1 MGLPKRFGESRNEGF
16 VVRSIILK
24 KQPWGE
30 ADELALFIGR
40 DLGWLTGVA
49 KNARKSRVRFGGHL
63 EPLALVDLTLRPR
76 KRDPLVWI
84 DDAQLVR
91 GYTRI
96 RTDLFRV
103 AWCSYLLELSSVLLP
118 EANPDLDVFDF
129 FLRLLELLESSSP
142 SVLQLLLEEIH
153 LLGLLGYA
161 PRFDLCVVCG
171 RMLDPG
177 QDALFS
183 ASKGGACHLTCLADQ
198 TEVCVGLSPTT
209 LAAVKRGLN
218 AGPRVVERIRLGKK
232 GQRELRQALSA
243 FVRYLRGEDIR
254 SLVFLEKMELL

>member
-1 MGLPKRFGESRNEGF
+1 MGLPKCFDESHNEEF

-30 ADELALFIGR
+30 ADELALFLGR

-76 KRDPLVWI
+76 KRDNLVWI

-129 FLRLLELLESSSP
+129 LLQFLELMESSDP
-142 SVLQLLLEEIH
+142 SVLHLLLEEIH

-161 PRFDLCVVCG
+161 PRFDVCLVCG
-171 RMLDPG
+171 KMLEPG

-183 ASKGGACHLTCLADQ
+183 ASKGGACHLSCLAAQ
-198 TEVCVGLSPTT
+198 TQAWVRLSPNT
-209 LAAVKRGLN
+209 LAAVKRGLD

-232 GQRELRQALSA
+232 GQAELRQALST

-254 SLVFLEKMELL
+254 SLVFLEKMGLL